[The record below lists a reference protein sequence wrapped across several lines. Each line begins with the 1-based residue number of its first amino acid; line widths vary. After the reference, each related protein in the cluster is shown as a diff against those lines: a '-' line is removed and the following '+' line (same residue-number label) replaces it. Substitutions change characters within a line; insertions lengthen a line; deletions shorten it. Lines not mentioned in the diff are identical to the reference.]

1 VGAAVS
7 TRAASVP
14 APPSPC
20 PSPRGEGQGEG
31 GSPHP
36 TSPLVVLSVAYPLAE
51 VGTAASGGA
60 ERVLGAVDRALV
72 AAGHRSV
79 VVAADGSRVAGEL
92 VPLPRRTGTLHPP
105 AREAAQADV
114 RTAVAAALRRERIDL
129 VHMHGIDFDACL
141 PEPGVPVLATLH
153 LPLDWYP
160 ARALRPD
167 RPGTFLH
174 CVSAA
179 QRLAGPPGIE
189 LLPDVPNGVDIDAF
203 GGPHARR
210 RFVLMIGRVCPE
222 KGFHLG
228 LDAAAAAGAPALLAG
243 AVHRYPEHVAHFR
256 REILP
261 RLGPSRRFLGPAGP
275 RRLRRLLAAARC
287 VLVPS
292 LCAETAS
299 LAAME
304 ALASGTPVVA
314 FPNGALADVVEHGRT
329 GFLVRDAAEMAA
341 AIARVGDIDPAACR
355 AAARARFDLRRT
367 TAAYLAL
374 HRRLSATRDRSEP

>member
-1 VGAAVS
+1 
-7 TRAASVP
+7 
-14 APPSPC
+14 
-20 PSPRGEGQGEG
+20 
-31 GSPHP
+31 
-36 TSPLVVLSVAYPLAE
+36 VLA
-51 VGTAASGGA
+51 
-60 ERVLGAVDRALV
+60 AVDRALV

-79 VVAADGSRVAGEL
+79 VVAMDGSRVAGEL
-92 VPLPRRTGTLHPP
+92 APIPRRAGTLDPETR
-105 AREAAQADV
+105 AEAQADA
-114 RTAVAAALRRERIDL
+114 RSAVAAALRRERIDV

-160 ARALRPD
+160 ARALRPA
-167 RPGTFLH
+167 RPDTHLH

-179 QRLAGPPGIE
+179 QRLAGPPGLE
-189 LLPDVPNGVDIDAF
+189 LLPDVPNGVDADAF

-210 RFVLMIGRVCPE
+210 GFVLMLGRICPE

-228 LDAAAAAGAPALLAG
+228 LDAAAAAGVPALLAG
-243 AVHRYPEHVAHFR
+243 AVHGYPEHAAHFR
-256 REILP
+256 RDIAP
-261 RLGPSRRFLGPAGP
+261 RLGPTRRFLGPVDR

-329 GFLVRDAAEMAA
+329 GFLVRDTAGMAA
-341 AIARVGDIDPAACR
+341 AIARVGEIDRHACR

-367 TAAYLAL
+367 TDAYLEL
-374 HRRLSATRDRSEP
+374 HRRLSRPLTRSVP